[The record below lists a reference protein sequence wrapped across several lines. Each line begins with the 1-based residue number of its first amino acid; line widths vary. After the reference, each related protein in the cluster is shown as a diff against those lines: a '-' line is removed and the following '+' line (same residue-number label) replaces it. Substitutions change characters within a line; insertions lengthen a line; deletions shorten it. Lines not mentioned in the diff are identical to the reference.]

1 MTKVRMMPAMGTMTV
16 SDRPRIMLKM
26 PPFQPAGVM
35 PTSPAISPTFVFTV
49 SKVPE
54 RLEMMPSIS
63 SSLNHSWIISIITG
77 GHTSFR
83 GLPP

>member
-1 MTKVRMMPAMGTMTV
+1 
-16 SDRPRIMLKM
+16 MLKM
-26 PPFQPAGVM
+26 PPFQPTGVM